1 MKGSFRL
8 PFFIL
13 LLNLKQSFSRMI
25 FSEFPFLRH
34 TLFLILGILLYQV
47 LGSQYFILSV
57 AFLVFI
63 YFIYAILIIW
73 NRLKKQ
79 YNFRILI
86 PLFAYLQLI
95 LLGYVITYLKDFKN
109 DADHLIHQKQEIK
122 GYIAVVLG
130 NDEVKPNSIAN
141 RLRMIE
147 LIDESFNPIAVTG
160 EVLIYHRLEHGLKSG
175 DLVFVVGE
183 PELLTPPT
191 NPAEFHYQRFMQR
204 QQIAHRHFVGNR
216 ILKIGYRSTQPVE
229 DFFLDIRSAIIA
241 SIDAK
246 FRDTQA
252 KQVAQALLLGQKKN
266 LEKEVSEAYVTAG
279 AMHVLAVSGLHVG
292 IIYGFFFLFFKPY
305 RMKQGARIV
314 YLSIIILIIWAY
326 AMLTGMSPSVMR
338 AATMFSLMALAQMK
352 SRSPSIFN
360 AIALSALLLLIFD
373 PFLIYSVG
381 FQLSYLALIG
391 IILIQPILVSI
402 WIPKWR
408 VVEYIWQISMVGLA
422 AQLMTFPISTY
433 YFHVFPTYFLIS
445 NLVAIPGAFLIM
457 SVGIP
462 MMLCFQVPVLGQSLA
477 WMTEHLISFVNFLIF
492 GIQSVPYARI
502 SHINLS
508 SEFMIFYWLILAL
521 LISLFL
527 NRKKWMLYVGF
538 VAMFIFGGYQVIHA
552 LVKNEKTLIFYEV
565 SDGIALDY
573 GQSYYLDFGVPEA
586 ELSFKVFPNRSSSL
600 KSLEPLTVFLKGD
613 SLVIPLPKLKQ
624 PMYFYQGDWLNQ
636 SDFSMN
642 QYAWT
647 GDAWRESNKNELQP
661 KIPTARKL
669 VFK

>member
-25 FSEFPFLRH
+25 FSEFPFLRY

-57 AFLVFI
+57 ALLTSFYFL
-63 YFIYAILIIW
+63 YAVLVIW
-73 NRLKKQ
+73 NRLKRQ

-86 PLFAYLQLI
+86 PLFAYIQLI
-95 LLGYVITYLKDFKN
+95 LLGYVVTYLKDFKN
-109 DADHLIHQKQEIK
+109 DPDHLIHQKKEIK

-141 RLRMIE
+141 RLRIIE
-147 LIDESFNPIAVTG
+147 LIDESLNPIAVTG
-160 EVLIYHRLEHGLKSG
+160 EILIYHRLEQGLKSG
-175 DLVFVVGE
+175 DLVFVVGK

-204 QQIAHRHFVGNR
+204 QQLAHRHFIGEKVF
-216 ILKIGYRSTQPVE
+216 KIGYRSSQPIE
-229 DFFLDIRSAIIA
+229 DFFLEIRSAVI
-241 SIDAK
+241 SNIDAK
-246 FRDTQA
+246 FQDNQA

-462 MMLCFQVPVLGQSLA
+462 MMLCFQVPILGQSFA
-477 WMTEHLISFVNFLIF
+477 WMTEQLISFVNFLIF
-492 GIQSVPYARI
+492 GIQSIPYARI

-508 SEFMIFYWLILAL
+508 SEFMIFYWFILVL
-521 LISLFL
+521 VISLFI
-527 NRKKWMLYVGF
+527 NRKKWMLYAGF
-538 VAMFIFGGYQVIHA
+538 TALLIFGGFEVIRA
-552 LVKNEKTLIFYEV
+552 FVKNEQSLTIYAV
-565 SDGIALDY
+565 SDGIALDFDH
-573 GQSYYLDFGVPEA
+573 SFYLDFGVPES
-586 ELSFKVFPNRSSSL
+586 ELSFKVFPNRSANL
-600 KSLEPLTVFLKGD
+600 RRAEPLPILLRGD
-613 SLVIPLPKLKQ
+613 SLIIPLPELKQ
-624 PMYFYQGDWLNQ
+624 PMYFYHGEWMNQ
-636 SDFSMN
+636 SEFTMY
-642 QYAWT
+642 QYAWN
-647 GDAWRESNKNELQP
+647 GDAWQEINDEAMQP
-661 KIPTARKL
+661 KISTARKL